1 LRRFGA
7 VDSLHHVPSPA
18 NLSALNRPE
27 LEALLVELFGE
38 VAALK
43 QIVAELREEI
53 ARLKGLKGRPN
64 IKPSGM
70 DQGTEPPKPRK
81 QGKQAGRGKVT
92 PRVKVEDEVIR
103 VEIPPGSIFKGHEP
117 FLVQDLVISAKATC
131 YLRERWITP
140 DGRTILAPLPQ
151 GIEGHFGPEL
161 RRFVLVQYHQGQST
175 MPRLLALLRSVGIA
189 ISKRQLVRLLN
200 SNHEGFIAEALDV
213 LRAGLETSPWVSVD
227 DTGARHAGKNGFCTQ
242 IGNEWFTWFRTRSSK
257 SRLNFLDLLRAGHTD
272 YVLNDAAYDYMRNQ
286 GLPAATIARLKAEP
300 QTRFVD
306 QAAWMAHLDRLGFSA
321 LKVTPDPVRV
331 ATEGALWGSVRAHE
345 FLCDAVILSDDAG
358 QFNIGRHALCWV
370 HAERLVH
377 KLDTFNDQHRAAQT
391 RVRGLRRLTALLG
404 ISPLRGLIWDFY
416 ADLKAYQLKPGKRRA
431 SALRVRF
438 DRIFLRRTGFVT
450 LDRLL
455 ARLHANKAELLMVLE
470 RPEIPLHTNGSENDI
485 RCHVTRRKI
494 SAGTR
499 SETGRDCRDGF
510 LSLAKTCDKL
520 GIAIWDYLGSR
531 FKVVGAAIIE
541 PLDHY
546 VRARRRPA

>member
-1 LRRFGA
+1 LRRFGG
-7 VDSLHHVPSPA
+7 VDSLQHVPPPPA
-18 NLSALNRPE
+18 VSALSRPE
-27 LEALLVELFGE
+27 LEALLIELFGE

-43 QIVAELREEI
+43 QTVAEQREEI
-53 ARLKGLKGRPN
+53 ARLKGLKGRPS

-70 DQGTEPPKPRK
+70 DKGTAPANPPTNEKPP
-81 QGKQAGRGKVT
+81 GRGKVT
-92 PRVKVEDEVIR
+92 PRVSVEETVINA
-103 VEIPPGSIFKGHEP
+103 EIPPGSRFKGYQS
-117 FLVQDLVISAKATC
+117 FLVQDLVISVRATR
-131 YLRERWITP
+131 YQRERWVTP
-140 DGRTILAPLPQ
+140 DGRTILAPLPE

-161 RRFVLVQYHQGQST
+161 RRFVLMQYHQGQST
-175 MPRLLALLRSVGIA
+175 MPRLLALLRSMGIA

-200 SNHEGFIAEALDV
+200 ENHEGFIAEAQDV
-213 LRAGLETSPWVSVD
+213 LRAGLETSPWVTVD

-242 IGNEWFTWFRTRSSK
+242 IGNAWFTWFRTRSSK
-257 SRLNFLDLLRAGHTD
+257 SRLNFLDLLRAGYTD

-300 QTRFVD
+300 QTRFSD
-306 QAAWMAHLDRLGFSA
+306 QTAWQAHLDRLGFNA

-331 ATEGALWGSVRAHE
+331 ATEGALWGSVQAHE
-345 FLCDAVILSDDAG
+345 FLCDAVVLSDDAG

-377 KLDTFNDQHRAAQT
+377 KVDTFNDQHRAAQT
-391 RVRGLRRLTALLG
+391 GV
-404 ISPLRGLIWDFY
+404 RGLIWDFY

-431 SALRVRF
+431 SALRARF

-455 ARLHANKAELLMVLE
+455 ARLHANKDELLMVLE
-470 RPEIPLHTNGSENDI
+470 RPAIPLHTNGSENDI
-485 RCHVTRRKI
+485 RCQVTRRKV

-499 SETGRDCRDGF
+499 SDIGRDCRDAF
-510 LSLAKTCDKL
+510 LSLVKTCDKL

-531 FKVVGAAIIE
+531 FKVVGHAIIE
-541 PLDHY
+541 QLDHY
-546 VRARRRPA
+546 IRARLRPA